1 MSGKLKE
8 AVLCYHCGE
17 SCDNDSIQCENHNFC
32 CEGCKTVYTILNKAE
47 LCNYYALNERPG
59 INRKKPESR
68 KFKALDDEQVKAKF
82 IQFSEKDLS
91 KVTFYIPQMHCS
103 SCIWLLENLHQLNT
117 AVLYSRVDF
126 LKKEVNIGF
135 NHEKISLREVAELC
149 DTVGY
154 EPHIS
159 LNDLSAKKIRKINR
173 SQIFKIGISGF
184 CFGNIMMLSFPEY
197 FSSGKLDNSE
207 LSILFSRLNLML
219 SLPVF
224 FYCASD
230 FFISAY
236 KSLRQKFLNI
246 DAPIALA
253 VLITF
258 GRSVYE
264 IISGTGAGYLDSMSG
279 IVFFMLAGRYFQDK
293 SYDNLTFNRDYTSY
307 FPLGTTII
315 DESGN
320 EKEIPLSKLKIG
332 HRVKIRSG
340 EIIPADAILFLG
352 DASID
357 YSFVSGESVPVVKQI
372 GEIVYAGGKQCGGAL
387 ELEIVK
393 DVSQSY
399 LTQLWNND
407 AFSEKSQEK
416 KVSFIHSLSRYFT
429 IVLFFIA
436 VAGAIYWYFHDPS
449 KIIHVITSV
458 LIVACPCALLLSA
471 TFANGSVLSRLR
483 SFGFYARNAIVLEKA
498 GEIDTV
504 IFDKTGTI
512 TMQKEAKVIY
522 EGDLLDPSLIR
533 MVRSLLSQSSHPLS
547 RAVVS
552 ALPVSQ
558 VIPVMDFKE
567 IPGAGITGS
576 VKGNLIKAGSFA
588 FVNGNVAHE
597 TKGTQV
603 YISVN
608 GRTIGS
614 FRINSIY
621 RTGLSKVISSLKRMF
636 KVELLSGDNESE
648 KSFLTSELGTDT
660 IMHFNNSP
668 QDKLNY
674 ILSLQNKGEKVM
686 MIGDGLNDAG
696 ALKQCDIGVAVTDN
710 INNFSPACDVIM
722 EGRNFSLLPQ
732 LIEYCG
738 KTKFIIMGSF
748 VISIVYNIIGLYFA
762 FFGLLEPVI
771 AAILMPVS
779 SVSIILYTS
788 IASSFY
794 AYKLKKQIND
804 LSRTK

>member
-1 MSGKLKE
+1 MSQKLKE

-17 SCDNDSIQCENHNFC
+17 TCENGSVKSDAHDFC
-32 CEGCKTVYTILNKAE
+32 CEGCKTVYTILNKAQ
-47 LCNYYALNERPG
+47 LCDYYALNERPG
-59 INRKKPESR
+59 INRKKTESR

-82 IQFSEKDLS
+82 IQFREKDLS

-103 SCIWLLENLHQLNT
+103 SCIWLLENLHQLNP

-135 NHEKISLREVAELC
+135 KHDEISLREVAELC

-159 LNDLSAKKIRKINR
+159 LHDLSKKNTRSVNR
-173 SQIFKIGISGF
+173 SQIYKIGISGF

-197 FSSGKLDNSE
+197 FSGGKLDDQSLNV
-207 LSILFSRLNLML
+207 LFSRLNLVL

-236 KSLRQKFLNI
+236 KSLKQKFLNI

-258 GRSVYE
+258 IRSIYE
-264 IISGTGAGYLDSMSG
+264 ITSGTGAGYLDSMSG
-279 IVFFMLAGRYFQDK
+279 IVFFMLAGRYFQDR

-315 DESGN
+315 DEKGN

-352 DASID
+352 EANID
-357 YSFVSGESVPVVKQI
+357 YSFVSGESIPVVKQI

-393 DVSQSY
+393 EVSQSY

-407 AFSEKSQEK
+407 AFTDENKQK

-429 IVLFFIA
+429 VILFSIA
-436 VAGAIYWYFHDPS
+436 LAGAAYWYFHDPS
-449 KIIHVITSV
+449 KIMHVITSV

-498 GEIDTV
+498 SEINTV

-522 EGDLLDPSLIR
+522 QGEVLDPSLMR
-533 MVRSLLSQSSHPLS
+533 MIRSLLSQSSHPLS
-547 RAVVS
+547 RAVYS
-552 ALPVSQ
+552 ALPPSQ
-558 VIPVMDFKE
+558 TIPVMEFKE
-567 IPGAGITGS
+567 IPGSGLSGS
-576 VKGNLIKAGSFA
+576 VKGNLIKAGSSA
-588 FVNGNVAHE
+588 FVKGNRVSEA
-597 TKGTQV
+597 KGSEV
-603 YISVN
+603 FVSVN
-608 GRTIGS
+608 GRVLGS
-614 FRINSIY
+614 FKINSIY
-621 RTGLSKVISSLKRMF
+621 RTGLSKVISSLKKMF
-636 KVELLSGDNESE
+636 RIELLSGDNESE
-648 KSFLTSELGTDT
+648 KEFLSSELGKDL

-674 ILSLQNKGEKVM
+674 IVALQQKGEKVM

-722 EGRNFSLLPQ
+722 EGKNFSLLPH
-732 LIEYCG
+732 LLEYCR
-738 KTKFIIMGSF
+738 KTKYIIIGSF
-748 VISIVYNIIGLYFA
+748 VISILYNIIGLYFA

-788 IASSFY
+788 LAGAFY
-794 AYKLKKQIND
+794 AQKIKRQIRNNKG
-804 LSRTK
+804 S